1 MKEQSSLAEERAEI
15 YLRLEQYSDIFSD
28 FDMRPFGRRAL
39 SIDFLEELK
48 RAATDADQ
56 GGIELMLHIPEKD
69 RNESEEEVI
78 KERLAVHFKRH
89 FHLLSAEK
97 HRVLKLGRSMVI
109 MGIIF
114 MVAATFIVFK
124 DPSESLFL
132 SFLVVFLEPAAWFL
146 LWEGMDQIIFNSKN
160 MNRDLNFYR
169 KMFNSHK
176 HIYFKSY

>member
-78 KERLAVHFKRH
+78 KERLAVHFKKH

-97 HRVLKLGRSMVI
+97 RPLVAGGRGRVVI
-109 MGIIF
+109 RGF
-114 MVAATFIVFK
+114 FFFGGSFFFFFK
-124 DPSESLFL
+124 NPPLPPR
-132 SFLVVFLEPAAWFL
+132 VVRTRCFSA
-146 LWEGMDQIIFNSKN
+146 
-160 MNRDLNFYR
+160 
-169 KMFNSHK
+169 
-176 HIYFKSY
+176 